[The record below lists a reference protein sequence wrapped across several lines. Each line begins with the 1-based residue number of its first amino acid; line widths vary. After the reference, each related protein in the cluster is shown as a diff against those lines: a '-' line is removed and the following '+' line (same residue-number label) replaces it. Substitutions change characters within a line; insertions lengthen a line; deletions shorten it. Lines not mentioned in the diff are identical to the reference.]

1 MKSHKLARHQPR
13 NIPSEWLAKCE
24 NDEDKE
30 ELKQYL
36 LNSSRLFD
44 LLKDMLQRR
53 YDQEWGAKVV
63 DYDSPS
69 WSHKQAHK
77 NGRMDALEEIYK
89 LCP

>member
-1 MKSHKLARHQPR
+1 MKSHKLDRHRPK

-53 YDQEWGAKVV
+53 YDQEWGARLV
-63 DYDSPS
+63 DYDSAS

>member
-1 MKSHKLARHQPR
+1 MQSQKLSNHNPKD
-13 NIPSEWLAKCE
+13 IPSEWLAKCQS
-24 NDEDKE
+24 DEEKE

-36 LNSSRLFD
+36 RNSSRLFD

-63 DYDSPS
+63 DYDSQS

-77 NGRMDALEEIYK
+77 NGRINALEDIYK
-89 LCP
+89 LLP

>member
-1 MKSHKLARHQPR
+1 MKSHKLDRHQPK

-53 YDQEWGAKVV
+53 YDQEWGARLV
-63 DYDSPS
+63 DYDSAS